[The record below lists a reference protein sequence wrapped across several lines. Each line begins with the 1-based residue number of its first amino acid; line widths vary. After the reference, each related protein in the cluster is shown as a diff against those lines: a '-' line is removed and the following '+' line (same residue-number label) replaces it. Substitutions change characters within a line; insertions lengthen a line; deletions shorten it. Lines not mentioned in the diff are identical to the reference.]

1 MAPAKKRIGLVL
13 ASIHTGASLNVWPC
27 FARTAQLENASLFI
41 FPGGR
46 LNARQDSENLRN
58 PVYSLV
64 NTENLD
70 GLISWSSAIRYTE
83 TKEEF
88 ESFHSGFD
96 PLPYVTLAYKI
107 PGHPC
112 VEFDAYNGMKALVS
126 HCIRVHGA
134 RNIAFLRG
142 PDFHQSAAAR
152 LRGYQDA
159 LREAGLPVPRES
171 PLVTEPFNWNS
182 GEAAAV
188 QLFKDRALIPG
199 RDFDTL
205 IGSSDLMILGAINYF
220 LKEGYHVP
228 QDYRAGGF
236 NNSIESRI
244 TESPLSTVHIPYTEL
259 SGESFGIVLK
269 LLGKRPPDIKD
280 VRLASE
286 LVIRESCGCE
296 YYHAGGTGMAG
307 EKFPGNGGQNP
318 EYGDGGASPAR
329 EAITRMT
336 AAYLNLESGYAEG
349 LVFPVVDALFRRG
362 DDVFFHLFEK
372 VLIRF
377 FNSGHDVERL
387 LKLLED
393 ISRSGILPPDRISRI
408 EPALYRTIFHIQE
421 RLTIHGQYEKEQWN
435 TALNSLKCELL
446 GARDR
451 GALIQ
456 NLARHLPK
464 IGITTAAIVLFEDE
478 KISRCVGSFSPQGI
492 SPRRE
497 QPFPAKLLVPAA
509 LKSQYAGGVFMVQ
522 PLFIENQSLGY
533 FVHNVPI
540 YDGVIFE
547 ELRSAVSYALKG
559 IFLLEEVV
567 RAKRVAEQAERAKS
581 ELLRALEHELYDPL
595 SGVMDQVEELEK
607 RISPRDGI
615 GDDMIRLKSFI
626 ASREAEADS
635 LIDLTLSRI
644 DEPVLRKTLFE
655 PDELLPGIGAFP
667 LLSGDT
673 ARLSQC
679 LSLIREEYG
688 DEVSGALAHGGFVL
702 SFHRSRKTGKAPG
715 IRQRHGLQL
724 AEQIILMHGG
734 EFFRDEAR
742 CVLTLPWI
750 SLTGQ
755 DAAVQAVSRQ
765 DHVLALSD
773 STLLPANFFDLPL
786 VRDIGKPAELP
797 GRTAF
802 IVWNAAAAVKEEY
815 IQVLSLRRRP
825 EFAEV
830 PFLCYGRR
838 SSPGGTYGFTG
849 TYGSETSIAD
859 AVENALRSPE
869 RGIVLIIGAPE
880 SGAYPRIDM
889 EGEIQADII
898 TIDSM
903 ALFNETA
910 AEVCPTLIL
919 VNGVNTETAAAIR
932 RHPLTVTA
940 PIIMIGGQ
948 IDSAADVMTLS
959 GCSRLIICNSAAV
972 SAPEFLLRLKALIAG
987 DEILPPHT
995 GALVKKTILYF
1006 NKYAAS
1012 PISRW
1017 KLAEAVNV
1025 SEDYLTRIFHREMGL
1040 SLWDYLNRYRVFLAA
1055 NLLRRTDETIQ
1066 EIAARC
1072 GFQDQAYFCRV
1083 FKKIYG
1089 APPGR
1094 LRKKSE

>member
-1 MAPAKKRIGLVL
+1 MASAKKRIGLVL

-27 FARTAQLENASLFI
+27 FVRTAHIENASLFI

-70 GLISWSSAIRYTE
+70 GLISWSSAVRYTE
-83 TKEEF
+83 TREEF
-88 ESFHSGFD
+88 EAFHAGFD

-112 VEFDAYNGMKALVS
+112 VDFDAYNGMRALVS
-126 HCIRVHGA
+126 HCVRAHGA
-134 RNIAFLRG
+134 RSIAFLRG
-142 PDFHQSAAAR
+142 PDFHQSAVAR
-152 LRGYQDA
+152 LQGYRDA
-159 LREAGLPVPRES
+159 LREAGLPVLRQS
-171 PLVTEPFNWNS
+171 PLVTDPFNWNS
-182 GEAAAV
+182 GEAAAA
-188 QLFKDRALIPG
+188 QLFKDRSLVPG

-205 IGSSDLMILGAINYF
+205 IGSSDLMALGALNYF
-220 LKEGYHVP
+220 LEAGYHVP
-228 QDYRAGGF
+228 RDYRAGGF

-244 TESPLSTVHIPYTEL
+244 TESPLTTVHIPYTEL
-259 SGESFGIVLK
+259 SAESFGIVLK
-269 LLGKRPPDIKD
+269 LLGKRSRNIADL
-280 VRLASE
+280 RLASK

-296 YYHAGGTGMAG
+296 YYHAGETGGAS
-307 EKFPGNGGQNP
+307 EYAFENGGQDAGSRGTAS
-318 EYGDGGASPAR
+318 GDIIGMA
-329 EAITRMT
+329 
-336 AAYLNLESGYAEG
+336 AAYLNLESGYVEDM
-349 LVFPVVDALFRRG
+349 VFPLTDALFRGR

-372 VLIRF
+372 ALIRF
-377 FNSGHDVERL
+377 FNSGRDVERL
-387 LKLLED
+387 LKLLGD
-393 ISRSGILPPDRISRI
+393 ISLSGLLPPDRISRI
-408 EPALYRTIFHIQE
+408 EPVLYRTVFHIRE
-421 RLTIHGQYEKEQWN
+421 RLTTRGQYEKEQWN

-446 GARDR
+446 GTRDR
-451 GALIQ
+451 RSLVQ
-456 NLARHLPK
+456 SLARHLPK
-464 IGITTAAIVLFEDE
+464 IGIATAVIVLFEDE
-478 KISRCVGSFSPQGI
+478 KISRCVGGFSPQGI
-492 SPRRE
+492 SPQRE
-497 QPFPAKLLVPAA
+497 QPFPATLLVPAA
-509 LKSQYAGGVFMVQ
+509 LKGHYADGIFMVQ

-533 FVHNVPI
+533 FVHNVPF

-559 IFLLEEVV
+559 ISLLEEVV
-567 RAKRVAEQAERAKS
+567 RTKRIAEQEERAKS

-595 SGVMDQVEELEK
+595 SEVMDQVEELEK
-607 RISPRDGI
+607 KISPGKET
-615 GDDMIRLKSFI
+615 GDAIIRLKSLI
-626 ASREAEADS
+626 SSREAEAGS

-644 DEPVLRKTLFE
+644 DESVPRKTLFD

-667 LLSGDT
+667 LLCGDT

-679 LSLIREEYG
+679 FSLIREEYG
-688 DEVSGALAHGGFVL
+688 DTVSAALTYGGLALTF
-702 SFHRSRKTGKAPG
+702 RRPGKTGTAPEV
-715 IRQRHGLQL
+715 RRKHGLLL
-724 AEQIILMHGG
+724 AEQIILTHGG
-734 EFFRDEAR
+734 EFSRDEAR
-742 CVLTLPWI
+742 CALTLPWTT
-750 SLTGQ
+750 LTGQ
-755 DAAVQAVSRQ
+755 DAPVQAVGRQ

-786 VRDIGKPAELP
+786 VRDIRKSAELP

-802 IVWNAAAAVKEEY
+802 IVWNAAASTKEEY
-815 IQVLSLRRRP
+815 LQVLRLRRRP
-825 EFAEV
+825 EFAEI
-830 PFLCYGRR
+830 PFLCYGKR
-838 SSPGGTYGFTG
+838 SSAGETYGFTG
-849 TYGSETSIAD
+849 THGSEKSIAE

-869 RGIVLIIGAPE
+869 RGIVLTIGAPE
-880 SGAYPRIDM
+880 PGEYPRFGMGGDIPA
-889 EGEIQADII
+889 EII

-903 ALFNETA
+903 ALFNETVA
-910 AEVCPTLIL
+910 DVCPTLIL

-940 PIIMIGGQ
+940 PVVMIGGL
-948 IDSAADVMTLS
+948 IDSAAEVMTLS
-959 GCSRLIICNSAAV
+959 GYSRLIICNTAAA
-972 SAPEFLLRLKALIAG
+972 SSQEFRRRIKALIAG

-1006 NKYAAS
+1006 NKYAGS

-1089 APPGR
+1089 SPPGQ
-1094 LRKKSE
+1094 LRKRSE